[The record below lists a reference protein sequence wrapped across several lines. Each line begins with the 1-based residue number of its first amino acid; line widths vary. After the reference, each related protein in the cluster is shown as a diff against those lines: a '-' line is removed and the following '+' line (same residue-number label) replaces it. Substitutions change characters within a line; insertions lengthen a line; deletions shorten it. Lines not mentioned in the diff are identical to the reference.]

1 MKRFSLVVC
10 LVFSIIFAWSGV
22 QADTGTYV
30 PVSGID
36 ATGDAPAPLTV
47 TSNGDIFKLSLSDD
61 KRMASNAAWPGTGV
75 YVESKSLEFIF
86 APDIPI
92 DAIISSVVV
101 THEYRRNTILAGAK
115 LEVWDGA
122 VWNDVALLLPDVSS
136 TDVTEA
142 KDITSLIST
151 VSAVNSLK
159 IRFLAYRNT
168 VATSATTSHDYLGLS
183 VSYTGGTT
191 PSPTPTPTPSPTST
205 PTPSE
210 IPTPTPS
217 ETPTPTPMPSATS
230 TSIPMPSLT
239 LVPTPTPTLTP
250 TPMST
255 TIPVQTSLPIATPI
269 PIIMPISTPESTL
282 TPLPTSELTAQ
293 IFSTFQTPILCPEPS
308 LKISTKVSRTL
319 KQKTPALILSPS
331 PSPIVATK
339 AFFTLDIFNS
349 LFHRLA
355 LLLHNFVI

>member
-1 MKRFSLVVC
+1 MNRFIFGTCLIISFV
-10 LVFSIIFAWSGV
+10 LVFSDSH
-22 QADTGTYV
+22 ADTGTYV

-36 ATGDAPAPLTV
+36 ATGDAPAPLTT

-75 YVESKSLEFIF
+75 YVESKYLEFVF
-86 APDIPI
+86 TPDIPI
-92 DAIISSVVV
+92 DATISSVVV

-183 VSYTGGTT
+183 VGYTGGT
-191 PSPTPTPTPSPTST
+191 TPTPTPSP
-205 PTPSE
+205 
-210 IPTPTPS
+210 S
-217 ETPTPTPMPSATS
+217 ETPTPTTTPTS
-230 TSIPMPSLT
+230 SLT
-239 LVPTPTPTLTP
+239 PTPTPSLAHSPTP
-250 TPMST
+250 T
-255 TIPVQTSLPIATPI
+255 
-269 PIIMPISTPESTL
+269 
-282 TPLPTSELTAQ
+282 
-293 IFSTFQTPILCPEPS
+293 
-308 LKISTKVSRTL
+308 
-319 KQKTPALILSPS
+319 
-331 PSPIVATK
+331 
-339 AFFTLDIFNS
+339 
-349 LFHRLA
+349 
-355 LLLHNFVI
+355 